1 MGCIFVINIHNN
13 MKNSFLLVL
22 LLLVGGA
29 VSAQRYHLDTVMRP
43 FIYVDIQSRLDSGK
57 LVDIRGNWGMEY
69 NVIYNGQWVR
79 FNSSCDLLQ
88 YNYIEGGADIY
99 GIQVWVHGIFQ
110 HESQLRDLVE
120 WVYLYEATPDTF
132 QEMAVA
138 PINLRDT
145 FSTHSWPETYDDTN
159 ALAEGYMT
167 EVPCNPP
174 YNIVYENS
182 FEGHWCYFDKPVHV
196 EDSFYV
202 GFSEYGCIR
211 ECMQYYEPGGILYP
225 WTEYLCF
232 HGIHDS
238 ESEYCRFP
246 NIKKKFRWMNTFLPG
261 QSPGPVGEWLP
272 AESQHYYLVFPILRE
287 VDTVWDE
294 LSECGPVELIY
305 ISSSRGDTT
314 ELRWTRE
321 MGRGEWQLSYGRVG
335 TEPDS
340 GRIVT
345 CYNNSWKYVDTL
357 HRRDSMVAY
366 VRVVCRDCDTLRYS
380 DWSRGVTWGGE
391 RTGIDGAGDGNG
403 VRVMPNP
410 AREEVTVESE
420 CRMDGIDVYGSDGKR
435 YLTVQGQPHKAGFT
449 VRGWAAGIYVLVVHT
464 EAGDVVKRLSVE

>member
-1 MGCIFVINIHNN
+1 MGCIFVINIYNN
-13 MKNSFLLVL
+13 MKNSLLLVL

-57 LVDIRGNWGMEY
+57 LVDLTWGY
-69 NVIYNGQWVR
+69 KNVVYNGLWL
-79 FNSSCDLLQ
+79 NINGHCDLLQ

-99 GIQVWVHGIFQ
+99 GIVVWVDIPDWWRDTTM
-110 HESQLRDLVE
+110 LDLVE
-120 WVYLYEATPDTF
+120 SVYLYEATPDTF

-145 FSTHSWPETYDDTN
+145 FSTQPWPLTDDYTGN
-159 ALAEGYMT
+159 PMLEVDDEPCDTPYTVSYYNGLAGY
-167 EVPCNPP
+167 
-174 YNIVYENS
+174 
-182 FEGHWCYFDKPVHV
+182 WCYFDKPVHV

-202 GFSEYGCIR
+202 GFSEYSAIR
-211 ECMQYYEPGGILYP
+211 FLRYWNEPGGVLYQP
-225 WTEYLCF
+225 LSF
-232 HGIHDS
+232 GFFRGLHGS

-246 NIKKKFRWMNTFLPG
+246 NIKKKFRWMNMWDRPTGLPF
-261 QSPGPVGEWLP
+261 GEWLP
-272 AESQHYYLVFPILRE
+272 AESQHFYLVFPILGV

-340 GRIVT
+340 GRIET

-357 HRRDSMVAY
+357 HRRDCMVAY

-435 YLTVQGQPHKAGFT
+435 YMTVQGQPHKAGFT
-449 VRGWAAGIYVLVVHT
+449 VRGWSAGIYVLAVHT

>member
-1 MGCIFVINIHNN
+1 MKKQILLIAFMAVAVGCVT
-13 MKNSFLLVL
+13 
-22 LLLVGGA
+22 
-29 VSAQRYHLDTVMRP
+29 AQRYHLDTVMRP
-43 FIYVDIQSRLDSGK
+43 FIYVDYQSRLDSGK
-57 LVDIRGNWGMEY
+57 LVDNDASGHVGEI
-69 NVIYNGQWVR
+69 VQYNGQR
-79 FNSSCDLLQ
+79 IQMYGNGDILQ

-99 GIQVWVHGIFQ
+99 GIVVWIRGGYQIDDV
-110 HESQLRDLVE
+110 LRDLVE
-120 WVYLYEATPDTF
+120 FVYLYEATPDTF

-145 FSTHSWPETYDDTN
+145 FSVKPWPETYDNTGDYRIT
-159 ALAEGYMT
+159 E
-167 EVPCNPP
+167 EVPCDTP
-174 YNIVYENS
+174 YLEKYINL
-182 FEGHWCYFDKPVHV
+182 EGFWCYFDNPVHV

-202 GFSEYGCIR
+202 GFSDYLGIR
-211 ECMQYYEPGGILYP
+211 LNRHFSEPGSILLYGFD
-225 WTEYLCF
+225 YHLMR
-232 HGIHDS
+232 GIHDS

-246 NIKKKFRWMNTFLPG
+246 TIKEKFRWMNPYMMHMA
-261 QSPGPVGEWLP
+261 PGPLGEWLP
-272 AESQHYYLVFPILRE
+272 AEAQHYYLVFPILRV

-435 YLTVQGQPHKAGFT
+435 YMTVQGQPHKAGFT
-449 VRGWAAGIYVLVVHT
+449 VRGWSAGIYVLVVHT